1 MGGRYGVKTGRG
13 IFLYDAKTRKKLG
26 VDPEVA
32 AACKE
37 VAAKKGMAEK
47 SFTAEEV
54 VQRIFYPLVNEGFK
68 ILEEGMAQR
77 PSDIDVVYVF
87 GYGFPPYKGGPMHWA
102 DNWEGLDKILAGLK
116 KYGAERAKIVS
127 ENKNYRPVDYWEPSK
142 LLVECVEKKKTLA
155 QVWKEREKS
164 GAKL

>member
-1 MGGRYGVKTGRG
+1 MGGRG
-13 IFLYDAKTRKKLG
+13 IYLYDAKTRKKLG
-26 VDPEVA
+26 VDPEVIA
-32 AACKE
+32 AAKE
-37 VAAKKGMAEK
+37 IAQNKGMQAK
-47 SFTAEEV
+47 TFTNQEICE
-54 VQRIFYPLVNEGFK
+54 RIFYPLVNEGFK

-116 KYGAERAKIVS
+116 KYGAERAKIVA
-127 ENKNYRPVDYWEPSK
+127 ENKKYRPVDYWEPSR
-142 LLVECVEKKKTLA
+142 LLVECVEKKKSLA